1 MPNKTIYVSDDDI
14 SLLDRAQELSGSNLS
29 STIALALRRFVI
41 AAEATGRGYREIAVR
56 VGDADGIRRQRFR
69 GRRLARWRHVA
80 AQNRRAE
87 LFCVYQTE
95 KGRFA
100 VHIQHGPDWV
110 TWNDPEDDVL
120 NPHLVSWQDRVE
132 AMRRLAERGR
142 DPRQATRSLVPPRPG
157 ATESWREAWPTSG
170 GNVAEAE
177 GVEARLEV
185 HDSIASMREHYP
197 AELCD
202 LVARALDTPEIE
214 DLDI

>member
-1 MPNKTIYVSDDDI
+1 MPNKTIYVSDDDL

-29 STIALALRRFVI
+29 STIAVALRQFVT
-41 AAEATGRGYREIAVR
+41 AAESSRHGYREIAVR
-56 VGDADGIRRQRFR
+56 VGDADGIRWQRFR

-100 VHIQHGPDWV
+100 VHIQRGPEWV

-120 NPHLVSWQDRVE
+120 NPHMVSWHDRVD
-132 AMRRLAERGR
+132 ALRRLAGHDSRM
-142 DPRQATRSLVPPRPG
+142 TRNLVPPRPG
-157 ATESWREAWPTSG
+157 AWEGWREAWPSSG
-170 GNVAEAE
+170 GNVADAD
-177 GVEARLEV
+177 GAVEARLEV
-185 HDSIASMREHYP
+185 YESLDAMREQCP
-197 AELCD
+197 MELCD
-202 LVARALDTPEIE
+202 QVARALDTTEVE

>member
-1 MPNKTIYVSDDDI
+1 MPNKTIYVSDDDL
-14 SLLDRAQELSGSNLS
+14 SLLDRAQELSGNNLS
-29 STIALALRRFVI
+29 STIAVALRQFVT
-41 AAEATGRGYREIAVR
+41 ATESNRRGYREIAVR
-56 VGDADGIRRQRFR
+56 VGSVDGVRRQRFR

-80 AQNRRAE
+80 AQHRRAE

-120 NPHLVSWQDRVE
+120 NPHLVSWHDRVD
-132 AMRRLAERGR
+132 ALRRLAGHDSR
-142 DPRQATRSLVPPRPG
+142 ATRNLVPPRPG
-157 ATESWREAWPTSG
+157 AWEGWREAWPTSG
-170 GNVAEAE
+170 GNVTDVDGA
-177 GVEARLEV
+177 VEARLEV
-185 HDSIASMREHYP
+185 HESLDSMREQYP

-202 LVARALDTPEIE
+202 LVERALDTPEIE